1 MALASLVVDLTIGL
15 AKFEADSGKAAQ
27 IVGRDAEKMQRAAAT
42 FTKQLERQQQQA
54 TRTAAELGVIKGA
67 LLGLDDA
74 TLGLAASTSKVG
86 TNFAVFG
93 SSGTQA
99 MGQVGAAA
107 SAASG
112 QVSALLATMVG
123 KLREVNAQTA
133 ALKAEAT
140 SQNSAGTLSDSGLGG
155 RLAAI
160 NAERDATVRRLNV
173 AYDADKA
180 GAASA
185 AATAAS
191 NAAFIAGLTK
201 QADTIG
207 KTRTQLLTMEAA
219 QRGIATEA
227 APAIAK
233 LRDFEAAQLRGGRA
247 AAASAA
253 QIGLNTQQ
261 LMTLK
266 YTASDVV
273 ASLGSGASPFTVLLQ
288 QGGQVAQIEGGVTG
302 LLRGLAQSITPFV
315 AGVTAGTAAVGA
327 LAYAYF
333 EGAKQSKAFADATV
347 LSGNF
352 AGQTEGQFNALT
364 RSLSESGQIT
374 ASAAR
379 EFGQALLATGEV
391 GPEVFAKA
399 TRAAALFGQATGQT
413 AKEVAKDFAGMAQDA
428 GKWAAEHNRSMNFIT
443 AAQLDQI
450 KTLQESGRAVEA
462 QGLVYDAL
470 NGRLGKLEDNL
481 GGLDRALRKVKETW
495 SDFWNSAYDI
505 GRADTLEDRLKRAQQ
520 AVAQAHLQAN
530 DAPSIGVYGGP
541 RPSGATKLVGALEAQ
556 RFAERAV
563 DVSTESAAAT
573 AAAAKLNK
581 LATAG
586 REHVDALLTTAK
598 AAGQYDKALQ
608 KLNAD
613 IDANRKAGTPFS
625 AAEEAQA
632 RTELKKKFTNQSAVS
647 QADAER
653 KAQLAKALSAYA
665 ADLAKEKDTLK
676 FHQDELRAIYDAGNT
691 SLAKY
696 YDDRD
701 AIIKAGTAAELAEQ
715 SKAITRLE
723 QELQRGKFKTK
734 DERTNTEKQLA
745 EAQAKAAKIG
755 IDADRAAVLA
765 TYERAAAVKALAKEV
780 EAFQASLLDL
790 QGDPLGAAQLRTK
803 QQLDAARILASKVA
817 PAGGTTG
824 DFSRFDRGQSP
835 IDLNA
840 YAEALTATNDFA
852 EVQRKVGLATA
863 DATRAEETYLLRAK
877 QGGAGLAEQEKAI
890 YTLRSAALVQLG
902 ELRDKASALADAENN
917 AALAAGRLIDPKY
930 ASAAKDLALQYAQAT
945 QAVDPAMNRLKAHG
959 DELGTS
965 LANVF
970 ENAITRAQSFKDVV
984 NSLGSTV
991 LSAVTKT
998 LITEPLEQSL
1008 KGGIRGFLGS
1018 DNPLAD
1024 LLRGATGVTATASN
1038 PATETNL
1045 FAGAAAAGGLLTQN
1059 IAAQSAAATLT
1070 QLTASAGAAS
1080 AALQA
1085 LAAAGGSSGPVA
1097 SGGGFTGW
1105 LSGLFG
1111 GGGGAT
1117 LGAGASFSSGTV
1129 AGLFHQGGVVGQAGA
1144 SRSVSTATFTSA
1156 QKYHGGGL
1164 ISGATMPGLQTNEV
1178 PAILMG
1184 GPKGLREEVLHA
1196 SDPRHRDNMSP
1207 ALMRMLAA
1215 GGGITAPAAAFSSI
1229 ARRYHTGGIAGMQA
1243 DGMPG
1248 SGMRGGQA
1256 DAGQRGGMRG
1266 GDTFHIT
1273 VPPGTSRDTAQQ
1285 IAARVSEHLGRASRN
1300 R

>member
-1 MALASLVVDLTIGL
+1 MALASLSVDLTLGL
-15 AKFEADSGKAAQ
+15 AKFESDSGKAAQ

-112 QVSALLATMVG
+112 QVSALLVTMVG

-140 SQNSAGTLSDSGLGG
+140 SQNSAGTLSDSGLAG

-201 QADTIG
+201 QADAIG

-233 LRDFEAAQLRGGRA
+233 LRDFEAVQLRGGRA

-253 QIGLNTQQ
+253 QIGLNIQQ
-261 LMTLK
+261 LQTLK

-520 AVAQAHLQAN
+520 AVAQARLQAN

-541 RPSGATKLVGALEAQ
+541 RPSGATKVVGALEAQ

-563 DVSTESAAAT
+563 DVSTESASAT

-581 LATAG
+581 LAAAG
-586 REHVDALLTTAK
+586 RENVEGLLTSAK

-632 RTELKKKFTNQSAVS
+632 RAELKKKFTNSGAVS
-647 QADAER
+647 QADQER
-653 KAQLAKALSAYA
+653 KAQLAKALQVYA
-665 ADLAKEKDTLK
+665 DALAKEKDTLK

-701 AIIKAGTAAELAEQ
+701 ATIKAGTAAEMAEQ

-734 DERTNTEKQLA
+734 DERTNTAKQLA

-840 YAEALTATNDFA
+840 YAKALSVANDFA
-852 EVQRKVGLATA
+852 EVQRKVGIATA

-877 QGGAGLAEQEKAI
+877 TGGASLRDQDQGIYAI
-890 YTLRSAALVQLG
+890 RAASLVQLG
-902 ELRDKASALADAENN
+902 EMTEAAKRLADAST
-917 AALAAGRLIDPKY
+917 DPKVKAY
-930 ASAAKDLALQYAQAT
+930 AADLALQYAQAA
-945 QAVDPAMNRLKAHG
+945 QAVDPAINRLKAHG

-998 LITEPLEQSL
+998 LITEPLEQAL

-1024 LLRGATGVTATASN
+1024 LLRGATDVTATASN

-1111 GGGGAT
+1111 GGSAT

-1129 AGLFHQGGVVGQAGA
+1129 AGLFHQGGMVGQAGA
-1144 SRSVSTATFTSA
+1144 SRAVSQATFTGA

-1164 ISGATMPGLQTNEV
+1164 ITGAAMPGLRANEV

-1184 GPKGLREEVLHA
+1184 GPRGMREEVLHA

-1207 ALMRMLAA
+1207 ALLRMLAA

-1229 ARRYHTGGIAGMQA
+1229 ARRYHTGGIAGMAA
-1243 DGMPG
+1243 DMPG
-1248 SGMRGGQA
+1248 QGMRTAGQA
-1256 DAGQRGGMRG
+1256 DAGQRGGGRG
-1266 GDTFHIT
+1266 GDIIINL
-1273 VPPGTSRDTAQQ
+1273 PPGTSRDTAQQ